1 MKAKKLPVLNDP
13 IYGFIHIA
21 SPLIFDLLAHPFFQR
36 LRRIAQMGFS
46 SLVFPGARHSRFEH
60 ALGAMHLMNL
70 VVETLQKKGIK
81 ISSDES
87 EAMAISILLH
97 DIGHG
102 PFSHA
107 LEKIICLDIHHE
119 TISLQLMEVLNDEFD
134 DRLSLAISIYKNTYP
149 RKFMHQL
156 VSSQLDVDRMDYL
169 KRDSFYSGATEGNI
183 NTFRIIEMLNV
194 VDDQLVVEEKGIFS
208 IEKFIM
214 ARRLM
219 YWQVY
224 LHKTGLS
231 SELLLAHLMRYVR
244 KKLKSESVSGL
255 SDALHYFLS
264 NDTIDVKSPET
275 INYFTKMDDIDLL
288 ACLKSWES
296 NTDPILATY
305 SKRLLHRDLL
315 KMKFSDTPF
324 KEKHLKEKRQHL
336 VQSGC
341 SDEFANS
348 FVFSGQIGAQPYS
361 LEAEPIMVLDKSGKI
376 VRFEAFSNLFNGNSF
391 IHNEI
396 KHYLC
401 YAKP

>member
-87 EAMAISILLH
+87 EAMAIAILLH

-119 TISLQLMEVLNDEFD
+119 TLSLQLMEVLNDEFD

-244 KKLKSESVSGL
+244 K
-255 SDALHYFLS
+255 
-264 NDTIDVKSPET
+264 N
-275 INYFTKMDDIDLL
+275 
-288 ACLKSWES
+288 
-296 NTDPILATY
+296 
-305 SKRLLHRDLL
+305 
-315 KMKFSDTPF
+315 
-324 KEKHLKEKRQHL
+324 
-336 VQSGC
+336 
-341 SDEFANS
+341 
-348 FVFSGQIGAQPYS
+348 
-361 LEAEPIMVLDKSGKI
+361 
-376 VRFEAFSNLFNGNSF
+376 
-391 IHNEI
+391 
-396 KHYLC
+396 
-401 YAKP
+401 

>member
-87 EAMAISILLH
+87 EAMAIAILLH

-119 TISLQLMEVLNDEFD
+119 TLSLQLMEALNDEFD
-134 DRLSLAISIYKNTYP
+134 DRLGLAISIYKNTYP

-244 KKLKSESVSGL
+244 KKLKNESVPGL
-255 SDALHYFLS
+255 SEALHYFLS
-264 NDTIDVKSPET
+264 NDTIDVKSLET
-275 INYFTKMDDIDLL
+275 INYFTQMDDIDLL
-288 ACLKSWES
+288 AALKTWES
-296 NTDPILATY
+296 NTDPILTNY

-361 LEAEPIMVLDKSGKI
+361 LEAEPIMVLKKSGKVI
-376 VRFEAFSNLFNGNSF
+376 RFEAFSNLFNGDTFN
-391 IHNEI
+391 HNEI
-396 KHYLC
+396 KYYLC